1 MEQQALN
8 SLKTEG
14 AADQSVQQDVYRE
27 QFELL
32 TPVIDKKWNMLRCA
46 VCQNTTQKMLDTAS
60 FQSQDMIRFLVAFM
74 KKRGS
79 ELSILKSKPL
89 RAII

>member
-32 TPVIDKKWNMLRCA
+32 TPVIDKK
-46 VCQNTTQKMLDTAS
+46 
-60 FQSQDMIRFLVAFM
+60 
-74 KKRGS
+74 
-79 ELSILKSKPL
+79 
-89 RAII
+89 